1 MPRSSFYQII
11 YIELMILDRKVGS
24 LAVASCVFEG
34 SMYLFVF
41 FWTPSLQ
48 DARTS
53 VSSSSTESVLPYG
66 LIFSCFMASM
76 MLGSLI
82 FNYMMNSKR
91 LSQAQLLVY
100 TFIVS
105 ALTFLTNLYFSSD
118 EWVVFWMWCVFEVC
132 VGIYYPC
139 MGSLKGTIVEDG
151 KRAATYAL
159 MRLPLNVFVVGALG
173 LTGTSSDTGICILG
187 QLQFIRDI
195 LYLS

>member
-1 MPRSSFYQII
+1 
-11 YIELMILDRKVGS
+11 MILDRRVGS

-53 VSSSSTESVLPYG
+53 VSSSGTESVLQYG

-76 MLGSLI
+76 MLGSLL
-82 FNYMMNSKR
+82 FNHMMNSKR

-100 TFIVS
+100 AFIVS
-105 ALTFLTNLYFSSD
+105 ALSFLTNVCFVNH

-151 KRAATYAL
+151 KRAATYSL
-159 MRLPLNVFVVGALG
+159 MRLPLNVFVVGVLG
-173 LTGTSSDTGICILG
+173 LTGASSDAGICAPG

-195 LYLS
+195 LQLS